1 MSYLRSTPVNPS
13 GGGVGNPLKI
23 LVVEDSRTQAE
34 MLKNILESHGYGV
47 ELAEN
52 GKTALEILGTDLP
65 DLIISD
71 VVMPV
76 MDGYEFCRTIKNDA
90 RYRHIPVILL
100 TMLTDSRDVI
110 YAMVSGADNFITKPY
125 QGDYLVSRVRKIFAQ
140 KKNLP
145 ISQPVEPP
153 MAFLLSGN
161 TFSISHN
168 RQQIIELLLS
178 AYEAAVLQHQEVLA
192 AQKKLADANE
202 EANLYLDIITHDINN
217 VNSGAMALTELL
229 VRKSSNAEKTLAL
242 RLETSINESTEIIN
256 NVSTIRRLHERRE
269 AVKPMS
275 LDDIIRNSIQQFQN
289 TPIHYTGTTAV
300 ILADSLVRQVFI
312 NLIGNSAKF
321 SGTQAVIDIS
331 VRDAGEMV
339 EVVVTDNGPGI
350 PDDMK
355 PVIFDRFRK
364 GKTTKSGKG
373 LGLFIVRS
381 LVESYGGRIWA
392 GDAMPGRTGAG
403 AAIHFTLKKAA

>member
-1 MSYLRSTPVNPS
+1 VSPPDGGYETPK
-13 GGGVGNPLKI
+13 KI

-34 MLKNILESHGYGV
+34 MLKNTLESHGYMV
-47 ELAEN
+47 TVAEN
-52 GKTALEILGTDLP
+52 GKNALEILSMDNP
-65 DLIISD
+65 DIIISD

-76 MDGYEFCRTIKNDA
+76 MDGYEFCRTIKNDE
-90 RYRHIPVILL
+90 RYRDIPVILL
-100 TMLTDSRDVI
+100 TMLADSKDVI

-125 QGDYLVSRVRKIFAQ
+125 QGDYLVSRLKKILTQ
-140 KKNLP
+140 KKARP
-145 ISQPVEPP
+145 ESQPPEPP
-153 MAFLLSGN
+153 IEFVLSGKK
-161 TFSISHN
+161 FSISHD
-168 RQQIIELLLS
+168 RYQIIELLLS
-178 AYEAAVLQHQEVLA
+178 AYEAAVFQHNEVLT
-192 AQKKLADANE
+192 AQKKLAEAND

-229 VRKSSNAEKTLAL
+229 VRKSGDAERTLAL

-269 AVKPMS
+269 ALKPMP
-275 LDDIIRNSIQQFQN
+275 LDEIIRNSIQNFQN
-289 TPIHYTGTTAV
+289 TTIRYPGTTVV

-321 SGTQAVIDIS
+321 SGIAAVIDIS
-331 VRDAGEMV
+331 VHDAGDMV

-350 PDDMK
+350 ADDMK

-364 GKTTKSGKG
+364 GKTTRSGKG

-392 GDAMPGRTGAG
+392 GDAVSGKPDAG
-403 AAIHFTLKKAA
+403 AAIHFTLKKAAGL